1 MRISCKQ
8 TIALLLTLVLLLTLC
23 ALLALVSCEKES
35 EQPSGTLEATN
46 DAVDFYFYYPDTWQ
60 VYLDTGMIAVKP
72 TPSSSGIVGT
82 SISVSAFELDGE
94 DANWGVNDYWD
105 NYKGTLEKTFHDYAL
120 EGESELTLDGV
131 PAVRKEYKG
140 ALTETTYRF
149 AQVFCIRNGTI
160 YQITFTANDADYDRY
175 ISALDT
181 IVTNFHFK

>member
-1 MRISCKQ
+1 M
-8 TIALLLTLVLLLTLC
+8 
-23 ALLALVSCEKES
+23 
-35 EQPSGTLEATN
+35 
-46 DAVDFYFYYPDTWQ
+46 
-60 VYLDTGMIAVKP
+60 
-72 TPSSSGIVGT
+72 
-82 SISVSAFELDGE
+82 
-94 DANWGVNDYWD
+94 NDYWD

>member
-1 MRISCKQ
+1 MTMKR
-8 TIALLLTLVLLLTLC
+8 TALLLLTLC
-23 ALLALVSCEKES
+23 ALLALVSCEQES
-35 EQPSGTLEATN
+35 EQPSGTLKATN

-72 TPSSSGIVGT
+72 TPASSGIVGT

-94 DANWGVNDYWD
+94 DS
-105 NYKGTLEKTFHDYAL
+105 YKGTLEKTFHDYEL
-120 EGESELTLDGV
+120 GVESELKLDGV

-160 YQITFTANDADYDRY
+160 YQITFTANDADYNRY

>member
-1 MRISCKQ
+1 MKR
-8 TIALLLTLVLLLTLC
+8 TALLLLTLC

-82 SISVSAFELDGE
+82 SISVSAFELDG
-94 DANWGVNDYWD
+94 
-105 NYKGTLEKTFHDYAL
+105 
-120 EGESELTLDGV
+120 V

>member
-1 MRISCKQ
+1 MTMKR
-8 TIALLLTLVLLLTLC
+8 TALLLLTLC
-23 ALLALVSCEKES
+23 ALLALVSCEQES
-35 EQPSGTLEATN
+35 EQPSGTLKATN

-72 TPSSSGIVGT
+72 TPASSGIVGT

-105 NYKGTLEKTFHDYAL
+105 SYKGTLEKTFHDYEL
-120 EGESELTLDGV
+120 GVESELKLDGV
-131 PAVRKEYKG
+131 PAVRKEHKG

-160 YQITFTANDADYDRY
+160 YQITFTANDADYNRY

>member
-1 MRISCKQ
+1 MTMKR
-8 TIALLLTLVLLLTLC
+8 TALLLLTLC
-23 ALLALVSCEKES
+23 ALLALVSCEQES
-35 EQPSGTLEATN
+35 EQPSGTLKATN

-72 TPSSSGIVGT
+72 TPASSGIVGT

-105 NYKGTLEKTFHDYAL
+105 SYKGTLEKTFHDYEL
-120 EGESELTLDGV
+120 GVESELKLDGV

-140 ALTETTYRF
+140 ALTETAYRF

-160 YQITFTANDADYDRY
+160 YQITLSL
-175 ISALDT
+175 IH
-181 IVTNFHFK
+181 I